1 MANVPKDGSTINLD
15 DLFSRLALRV
25 ATDFLLGESS
35 MTLTPSM
42 KRKSERFI
50 ASFRLANE
58 GIFQRLMMGR
68 FMSFSRNYKFD
79 EACRFLHEYIDEA
92 VQRLLDA
99 GKLGLSEKSAAGKE
113 DKTRGRYIF
122 LHELLK
128 LTDDPIELR
137 SQVLSMLIAGTET
150 TASLLVSTF
159 SLLSRDQRVW
169 DKLREEVSQLRGEKP
184 TLEHVRELKYVRA
197 VINEG

>member
-1 MANVPKDGSTINLD
+1 
-15 DLFSRLALRV
+15 
-25 ATDFLLGESS
+25 
-35 MTLTPSM
+35 
-42 KRKSERFI
+42 
-50 ASFRLANE
+50 
-58 GIFQRLMMGR
+58 MMGR
-68 FMSFSRNYKFD
+68 CISFSRSHKFD

-92 VQRLLDA
+92 IRRLLDA
-99 GKLGLSEKSAAGKE
+99 GKLSLSENSAAGKE
-113 DKTRGRYIF
+113 DKARGCSVF

-128 LTDDPIELR
+128 VTDDPIELR

-169 DKLREEVSQLRGEKP
+169 DKLREEVNQLRGEKP